1 MRQFTVEDILAL
13 EPCSRYDRTYVECLF
28 NGYES
33 VDIRDIRNAPIPVED
48 KFWVLA
54 SLYPEDTKKW
64 AFTLCEQA
72 AAVSKKKFH
81 YKYWSKA
88 VDEALEQKSSLHLK
102 AVINVR
108 KSYCPLTFQCFRSYE
123 EYIKNGYQGHLL
135 GLLNCCASLCTPVV
149 PGYSRDLLFELQR
162 KHLFHQ
168 FYKEIEK
175 CSR

>member
-1 MRQFTVEDILAL
+1 MHQFTVEDILAL

-33 VDIRDIRNAPIPVED
+33 VDIWDIRNAPIPVDD

-72 AAVSKKKFH
+72 AAVSKKKIH

-88 VDEALEQKSSLHLK
+88 VDEALGQKSPLPLK
-102 AVINVR
+102 VVSNVG
-108 KSYCPLTFQCFRSYE
+108 KSYCTLTFECFRSYD
-123 EYIKNGYQGHLL
+123 EYIKSGCPGHLL
-135 GLLNCCASLCTPVV
+135 MLLNCCASLCAPVI
-149 PGYSRDLLFELQR
+149 PGYYHELLFELQR